1 MKTQWLPLR
10 LCSALFEYELI
21 PHDFIRNF
29 KMNGTNYSLR
39 VLHHIPAETELSRL
53 QIPWKKE
60 TGESSL
66 IFTKMLVGE
75 PGWKFQS

>member
-1 MKTQWLPLR
+1 
-10 LCSALFEYELI
+10 
-21 PHDFIRNF
+21 
-29 KMNGTNYSLR
+29 MNGTNYSLR
-39 VLHHIPAETELSRL
+39 VLHHIPAETGLSRL